1 MIKLRTSYHCRWH
14 GCRFVLSSPHFN
26 AQINRLTLS
35 HVLKSAWALVRSA
48 LSQYSATH
56 PPPSSS
62 LRKCWRSYLWGE
74 TWDQVMWRSQ
84 TVRRNGPSV
93 GWLMRFVFS
102 TLPLCIAAR
111 HSRNT
116 ATYVTAKE
124 KNLSFFFKLKLKSH
138 QSSRPLWNAA
148 PSAHFWQAHVKTV
161 QFQINSLKHAAFDL
175 VLHSMCTRDYKES
188 QFPVHVNETQTCL
201 CSSKA
206 LLSADCPHSPLAK
219 WQATAG

>member
-1 MIKLRTSYHCRWH
+1 MIKLRTSFHCCWH
-14 GCRFVLSSPHFN
+14 GCSFVLSSPHFH

-56 PPPSSS
+56 PPPSS

-102 TLPLCIAAR
+102 RPPLCIADG

-116 ATYVTAKE
+116 ATYVTANKTPLILLQI
-124 KNLSFFFKLKLKSH
+124 KTQKPPV
-138 QSSRPLWNAA
+138 QSSFVECCPLRPLLTS
-148 PSAHFWQAHVKTV
+148 PCQ
-161 QFQINSLKHAAFDL
+161 
-175 VLHSMCTRDYKES
+175 
-188 QFPVHVNETQTCL
+188 
-201 CSSKA
+201 
-206 LLSADCPHSPLAK
+206 DCPVSNEQPQTRCLRPGFA
-219 WQATAG
+219 